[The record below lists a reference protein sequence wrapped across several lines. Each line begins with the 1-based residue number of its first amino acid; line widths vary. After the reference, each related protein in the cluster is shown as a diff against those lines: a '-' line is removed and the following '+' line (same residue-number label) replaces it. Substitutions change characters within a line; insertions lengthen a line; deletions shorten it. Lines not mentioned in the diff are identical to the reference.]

1 MFHVPAGILEVYV
14 KFQQEDIPKS
24 KYLTVE
30 DIFDLEIRRSTFEET
45 VKSAGIRRKLCAQL
59 RTIQLVRKCEY
70 RRRRCTFNRKY
81 KYSTNISVY

>member
-1 MFHVPAGILEVYV
+1 MKRQDLFRVFHVPAGILEAYV

-45 VKSAGIRRKLCAQL
+45 VKSASIRRKLCAQCITYYIL
-59 RTIQLVRKCEY
+59 T
-70 RRRRCTFNRKY
+70 
-81 KYSTNISVY
+81 VYIKIRV